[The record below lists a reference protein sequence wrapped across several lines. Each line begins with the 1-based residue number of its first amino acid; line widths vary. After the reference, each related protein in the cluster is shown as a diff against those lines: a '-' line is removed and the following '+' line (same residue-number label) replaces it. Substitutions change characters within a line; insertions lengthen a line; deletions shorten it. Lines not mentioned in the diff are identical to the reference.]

1 MSSID
6 TRGISDIIGGFEE
19 LEKSI
24 DDITCEMLD
33 SAGQEFKRAW
43 ENGIEK
49 NGHVDTGD
57 MLNSVKATVSKKA
70 KTVTIAPT
78 GKDRKGVR
86 NAKKAFVLHYGNS
99 NMLGDRFVDD
109 IEEKGTGAAID
120 AMLNVYNDLLKKKGV
135 T

>member
-24 DDITCEMLD
+24 DDIVCEMLD

-57 MLNSVKATVSKKA
+57 MLNSVKATVNKKA

-78 GKDRKGVR
+78 GKDRHGTR
-86 NAKKAFVLHYGNS
+86 NAKKAFILHYGNS
-99 NMLGDRFVDD
+99 TIYGDRFVDD
-109 IEEKGTGAAID
+109 VEEKGTEAAIGV
-120 AMLNVYNDLLKKKGV
+120 MLDIYNAELKKKGV

>member
-6 TRGISDIIGGFEE
+6 THGISDIIGGLEE

-24 DDITCEMLD
+24 DDITAEMLE
-33 SAGQEFKRAW
+33 SAGQEFKKAW
-43 ENGIEK
+43 ENGIER

-57 MLNSVKATVSKKA
+57 MLHSVKATVSRKTKK
-70 KTVTIAPT
+70 VTIAPT

-86 NAKKAFVLHYGNS
+86 NAQKAFILHYGNS

-109 IEEKGTGAAID
+109 IEEKGTEAAID
-120 AMLNVYNDLLKKKGV
+120 AMLDVYNNELKKKGV
-135 T
+135 D

>member
-6 TRGISDIIGGFEE
+6 TRGLSDIIESFKE
-19 LEKSI
+19 LESSV
-24 DDITCEMLD
+24 DDIAFEMLD

-43 ENGIEK
+43 ENGIER

-57 MLNSVKATVSKKA
+57 MLNSVKATVNKKA

-109 IEEKGTGAAID
+109 IEDKGTEAAIG
-120 AMLNVYNDLLKKKGV
+120 AMLDVYNNELKKKGV
-135 T
+135 K